1 MSSNENKEYEELGL
15 FILGE
20 KFYVADPGFPGVWAA
35 TPKVGVKS
43 YYLVNFF
50 PKTA

>member
-1 MSSNENKEYEELGL
+1 MKNLVCLSLG
-15 FILGE
+15 
-20 KFYVADPGFPGVWAA
+20 KNFYVADPGFPGVWAA

-50 PKTA
+50 PKIYHENR